1 MSGVDAALEK
11 LQARKKDLETDLAY
25 LQMKF
30 EFLPFSQRDEEN
42 YEMLLNEVESTQLE
56 IDLLL
61 WGSLGFSGA

>member
-42 YEMLLNEVESTQLE
+42 YEMLLNEVESTQFE